1 MPSTLSSLFFF
12 IFTSR
17 IHGKETVARKV
28 PYRYTTSTDVVSLRF
43 PSWLLLLLLF
53 LRLNYLYVRKNK
65 IAVGEKTHTH
75 SISCRDTTNN
85 NHRGRLTNQK
95 EKTVMRKGKPIKA
108 SCWCLSTF
116 GIVWMTSNFSR
127 SVCVCVYK
135 DRWISDN
142 IPNDSSLHLTLIT
155 QTFSKK

>member
-43 PSWLLLLLLF
+43 PSWLLLLLLLLF

-85 NHRGRLTNQK
+85 NNRGRLTNQK

-108 SCWCLSTF
+108 LLMPLYLWDSVDDVEFQPQC
-116 GIVWMTSNFSR
+116 
-127 SVCVCVYK
+127 VCVCV
-135 DRWISDN
+135 
-142 IPNDSSLHLTLIT
+142 
-155 QTFSKK
+155 